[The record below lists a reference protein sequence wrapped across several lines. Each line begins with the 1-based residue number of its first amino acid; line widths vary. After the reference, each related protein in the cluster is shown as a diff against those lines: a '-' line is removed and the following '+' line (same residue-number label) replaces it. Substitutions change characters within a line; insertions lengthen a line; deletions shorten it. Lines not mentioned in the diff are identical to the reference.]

1 MLALAQDVKTMA
13 DEVWVAT
20 VDKACELSLA
30 YENVITVGCRAK
42 SLHSERSSKL
52 HELFLVASMVC
63 AHLSPPPSIEAPLID
78 RLWELSDRALS
89 PKAFAEV
96 VASPLAEWFL

>member
-1 MLALAQDVKTMA
+1 MRCQQA
-13 DEVWVAT
+13 
-20 VDKACELSLA
+20 
-30 YENVITVGCRAK
+30 RAK
-42 SLHSERSSKL
+42 SRPQVTLGVKRLPSIRSRPQVTL
-52 HELFLVASMVC
+52 AVMQRLVASMVC